1 MKKVSQVLLVVM
13 IILVFLVGCT
23 TGAPAAP
30 AAPAATEPPSSGEKV
45 GETLKIGVVCP
56 ISGPGAVA
64 GKYIINGVKLI
75 EEKLKAEGG
84 LLVGDTRY
92 PIQFLYE
99 DNEAKEEATTNVYQ
113 KLINQDNVIAIVGPD
128 MSKAILAAGPIA
140 QSAGVV
146 AVGTFTT
153 NEAVTKIGD
162 YIFRACFI
170 DPFQGRAAA
179 KYSWETGYK
188 KAAVIYNNADAYSK
202 GLYEA
207 FEVAFKE
214 LGGEIVEVQA
224 YSGSDIKDYN
234 VQLTKIKAANPDVI
248 FIPNLFTEIPLQV
261 RQARELGITAK
272 FVGGDSMDAP
282 EVAQLAGFENINGTA
297 YVSAFSADNP
307 DPVAQEFVKAFNSAY
322 GMNPNSNAVLA
333 YEATMMVLE
342 SIKNATTIDRK
353 GLRDA
358 MASLK
363 DLHLPSG
370 IITVGPDRNP
380 IKGAAILMY
389 NAQGVPEFVAN
400 INP

>member
-1 MKKVSQVLLVVM
+1 MKKTSQVLLAVLAV
-13 IILVFLVGCT
+13 IVLLVGCT
-23 TGAPAAP
+23 NGAPAAP
-30 AAPAATEPPSSGEKV
+30 TATAAPSSGEKA
-45 GETLKIGVVCP
+45 GATLKIGVVSP
-56 ISGPGAVA
+56 MSGPGATA
-64 GKYIINGVKLI
+64 GKYIVNGVKLI

-92 PIQFLYE
+92 PIEFLYE

-153 NEAVTKIGD
+153 NEAVTKVGD

-179 KYSWETGYK
+179 KYAWETGFK
-188 KAAVIYNNADAYSK
+188 KAGVIYNNADAYSK
-202 GLYEA
+202 GLYEN
-207 FEVAFKE
+207 FELAFKE
-214 LGGEIVEVQA
+214 LGGEVVEVQA

-248 FIPNLFTEIPLQV
+248 FIPNMFTEIPLQV
-261 RQARELGITAK
+261 RQARELGITVP
-272 FVGGDSMDAP
+272 FIGGDSMDAP
-282 EVAQLAGFENINGTA
+282 EVAQLAGFENIKGTA
-297 YVSAFSADNP
+297 YVSAFSPDNP
-307 DPVAQEFVKAFNSAY
+307 DPVAQEFVKAFNDAY
-322 GMNPNSNAVLA
+322 AMNPNSNAVLA

-342 SIKNATTIDRK
+342 SIKTAATVDRK
-353 GLRDA
+353 GVRDA

-389 NAQGVPEFVAN
+389 NAEGVPEFVAN

>member
-1 MKKVSQVLLVVM
+1 MKKASQLLLT
-13 IILVFLVGCT
+13 ILAIAVFLSACS
-23 TGAPAAP
+23 TGSPATP
-30 AAPAATEPPSSGEKV
+30 AEPEPQADGEKT
-45 GETLKIGVVCP
+45 GETLKIGVVSP
-56 ISGPGAVA
+56 MSGPGATA
-64 GKYIINGVKLI
+64 GKYITNGVKLI

-92 PIQFLYE
+92 PIEFVYE
-99 DNEAKEEATTNVYQ
+99 DNEAKEETTTNVYQ
-113 KLINQDNVIAIVGPD
+113 KLINQDKVIAIVGPD

-153 NEAVTKIGD
+153 NEAVTQVGD

-179 KYSWETGYK
+179 KYAWDAGYK
-188 KAAVIYNNADAYSK
+188 TAAVIYNNADAYSK
-202 GLYEA
+202 GLYENFELA
-207 FEVAFKE
+207 FTE
-214 LGGEIVEVQA
+214 LGGKVVEVQA

-234 VQLTKIKAANPDVI
+234 VQLTKIKAANPEVV
-248 FIPNLFTEIPLQV
+248 FIPNMFTEIPLQV
-261 RQARELGITAK
+261 RQARELGITAP

-282 EVAQLAGFENINGTA
+282 EVAQLAGFENIAGTA
-297 YVSAFSADNP
+297 YVSAFSPDNP
-307 DPVAQEFVKAFNSAY
+307 DPVAQEFVKAFNDAY

-333 YEATMMVLE
+333 YEATLMILE
-342 SIKNATTIDRK
+342 SIKNAATIDRK
-353 GLRDA
+353 GIRDA

-370 IITVGPDRNP
+370 TITVGPDRNP

-389 NAQGVPEFVAN
+389 NAEGVPEFVVN
-400 INP
+400 VNP

>member
-1 MKKVSQVLLVVM
+1 MKKVSQVLLVV
-13 IILVFLVGCT
+13 LVIAVFITACSPSV
-23 TGAPAAP
+23 PAAP
-30 AAPAATEPPSSGEKV
+30 VESEPQANGEKV
-45 GETLKIGVVCP
+45 GETLRIGVVSP
-56 ISGPGAVA
+56 MSGPGATA
-64 GKYIINGVKLI
+64 GKYIVNGVKLL

-92 PIQFLYE
+92 PIEFLYE
-99 DNEAKEEATTNVYQ
+99 DNEAKEETTTNVYQ

-140 QSAGVV
+140 QTAGVV

-153 NEAVTKIGD
+153 NEAVTQIGD

-170 DPFQGRAAA
+170 DPFQGKAAA
-179 KYSWETGYK
+179 IYAWDAGFKT
-188 KAAVIYNNADAYSK
+188 AAVIYNNADAYSK
-202 GLYEA
+202 GLYENFELA
-207 FEVAFKE
+207 FTD

-234 VQLTKIKAANPDVI
+234 VQLTKIKAANPDVV
-248 FIPNLFTEIPLQV
+248 FIPNMFTEIPLQV

-282 EVAQLAGFENINGTA
+282 EVAQLAGFENIEGTA
-297 YVSAFSADNP
+297 YVSAFSPDNP
-307 DPVAQEFVKAFNSAY
+307 DPVAQEFVKAFNDAY

-333 YEATMMVLE
+333 YEAAMMILE
-342 SIKNATTIDRK
+342 SIKNAATIDRK
-353 GLRDA
+353 GVRDA

-370 IITVGPDRNP
+370 TITVGPDRNP

-389 NAQGVPEFVAN
+389 NAEGVPEFVVN
-400 INP
+400 VNP

>member
-1 MKKVSQVLLVVM
+1 MKKVSQVLLVV
-13 IILVFLVGCT
+13 LVIAVFITACSPSV
-23 TGAPAAP
+23 PAAP
-30 AAPAATEPPSSGEKV
+30 VESEPQANGEKV
-45 GETLKIGVVCP
+45 GETLRIGVVSP
-56 ISGPGAVA
+56 MSGPGATA
-64 GKYIINGVKLI
+64 GKYIVNGVKLL

-84 LLVGDTRY
+84 LLVGNTRY
-92 PIQFLYE
+92 PIEFLYE
-99 DNEAKEEATTNVYQ
+99 DNEAKEETTTNVYQ

-140 QSAGVV
+140 QTAGVV

-153 NEAVTKIGD
+153 NEAVTQIGD

-170 DPFQGRAAA
+170 DPFQGKAAA
-179 KYSWETGYK
+179 TYAWDAGFKT
-188 KAAVIYNNADAYSK
+188 AAVIYNNADAYSK
-202 GLYEA
+202 GLYENFELA
-207 FEVAFKE
+207 FTD

-234 VQLTKIKAANPDVI
+234 VQLTKIKAANPDVV
-248 FIPNLFTEIPLQV
+248 FIPNMFTEIPLQV

-282 EVAQLAGFENINGTA
+282 EVAQLAGFENIEGTA
-297 YVSAFSADNP
+297 YVSAFSPDNP
-307 DPVAQEFVKAFNSAY
+307 DPVAQEFVKAFNDAY

-333 YEATMMVLE
+333 YEAAMMILE
-342 SIKNATTIDRK
+342 SIKNAATIDRK
-353 GLRDA
+353 GVRDA

-370 IITVGPDRNP
+370 TITVGPDRNP

-389 NAQGVPEFVAN
+389 NAEGVPEFVVN
-400 INP
+400 VNP

>member
-1 MKKVSQVLLVVM
+1 MKKVSQVLLVVLA
-13 IILVFLVGCT
+13 IAVFMTACSPS
-23 TGAPAAP
+23 APAAP
-30 AAPAATEPPSSGEKV
+30 VESEPQANGEKV
-45 GETLKIGVVCP
+45 GETLRIGVVSP
-56 ISGPGAVA
+56 MSGPGATA
-64 GKYIINGVKLI
+64 GKYIVNGVKLL
-75 EEKLKAEGG
+75 EEKLRAEGG

-92 PIQFLYE
+92 PIEFLYE
-99 DNEAKEEATTNVYQ
+99 DNEAKEETTTNVYQ

-153 NEAVTKIGD
+153 NEAVTQVGD

-170 DPFQGRAAA
+170 DPFQGKAAA
-179 KYSWETGYK
+179 TYAWDAGYK
-188 KAAVIYNNADAYSK
+188 TAAVIYNNADAYSK
-202 GLYEA
+202 GLYENFELA
-207 FEVAFKE
+207 FTE

-248 FIPNLFTEIPLQV
+248 FIPNMFTEIPLQV

-282 EVAQLAGFENINGTA
+282 EVAELAGFENIEGTA
-297 YVSAFSADNP
+297 YVSAFSPDNP
-307 DPVAQEFVKAFNSAY
+307 DPVAQEFVKAFNDAY

-333 YEATMMVLE
+333 YEAAMMILE

-353 GLRDA
+353 GVRDA

-370 IITVGPDRNP
+370 TITVGPDRNP

-389 NAQGVPEFVAN
+389 NAEGVPEFVVN
-400 INP
+400 VNP

>member
-1 MKKVSQVLLVVM
+1 MKKVSQVLLVV
-13 IILVFLVGCT
+13 LVIAVFITACSPSV
-23 TGAPAAP
+23 PAAP
-30 AAPAATEPPSSGEKV
+30 VESEPQANGEKV
-45 GETLKIGVVCP
+45 GETLRIGVVSP
-56 ISGPGAVA
+56 MSGPGATA
-64 GKYIINGVKLI
+64 GKYIVNGVKLL

-92 PIQFLYE
+92 PIEFLYE
-99 DNEAKEEATTNVYQ
+99 DNEAKEETTTNVYQ

-140 QSAGVV
+140 QTAGVV

-153 NEAVTKIGD
+153 NEAVTQIGD

-170 DPFQGRAAA
+170 DPFQGKAAA
-179 KYSWETGYK
+179 TYAWDAGFKT
-188 KAAVIYNNADAYSK
+188 AAVIYNNADAYSK
-202 GLYEA
+202 GLYENFELA
-207 FEVAFKE
+207 FTD

-234 VQLTKIKAANPDVI
+234 VQLTKIKAANPDVV
-248 FIPNLFTEIPLQV
+248 FIPNMFTEIPLQV

-282 EVAQLAGFENINGTA
+282 EVAQLAGFENIEGTA
-297 YVSAFSADNP
+297 YVSAFSPDNP
-307 DPVAQEFVKAFNSAY
+307 DPVAQEFVKAFNDAY

-333 YEATMMVLE
+333 YEAAMMILE
-342 SIKNATTIDRK
+342 SIKNAATIDRK
-353 GLRDA
+353 GVRDA
-358 MASLK
+358 MTSLK

-370 IITVGPDRNP
+370 TIAVGPDRNP

-389 NAQGVPEFVAN
+389 NAEGVPEFVVN
-400 INP
+400 VNP

>member
-1 MKKVSQVLLVVM
+1 MKKVSQVLLVVLA
-13 IILVFLVGCT
+13 IAVFMTACSPS
-23 TGAPAAP
+23 APAAP
-30 AAPAATEPPSSGEKV
+30 VESEPQANGEKV
-45 GETLKIGVVCP
+45 GETLRIGVVSP
-56 ISGPGAVA
+56 MSGPGATA
-64 GKYIINGVKLI
+64 GKYIVNGVKLL

-92 PIQFLYE
+92 PIEFLYE
-99 DNEAKEEATTNVYQ
+99 DNEAKEETTTNVYQ

-153 NEAVTKIGD
+153 NEAVTQVGD

-170 DPFQGRAAA
+170 DPFQGKAAA
-179 KYSWETGYK
+179 TYAWDAGYK
-188 KAAVIYNNADAYSK
+188 TAAVIYNNADAYSK
-202 GLYEA
+202 GLYENFELA
-207 FEVAFKE
+207 FTE

-248 FIPNLFTEIPLQV
+248 FIPNMFTEIPLQV

-282 EVAQLAGFENINGTA
+282 EVAELAGFENIEGTA
-297 YVSAFSADNP
+297 YVSAFSPDNP
-307 DPVAQEFVKAFNSAY
+307 DPVAQEFVKAFNDAY

-333 YEATMMVLE
+333 YEAAMMILE

-353 GLRDA
+353 GVRDA

-370 IITVGPDRNP
+370 TITVGPDRNP

-389 NAQGVPEFVAN
+389 NAEGVPEFVVN
-400 INP
+400 VNP